1 MIGWRSTERQGRL
14 LKERSDD
21 RTDDGRDERFI
32 RRSSRGQLASREWRI
47 DRSKI
52 AWMEKRELSFSAQT
66 DATWQIRANL
76 AERRAAS
83 GGLIV

>member
-1 MIGWRSTERQGRL
+1 MIARMIAPYQ
-14 LKERSDD
+14 
-21 RTDDGRDERFI
+21 RFI
-32 RRSSRGQLASREWRI
+32 PRSSRGQLASREWRSI